1 MPLRTRLLATYLVF
15 VAALFA
21 LGAWSAWRLEEVGAV
36 SQRILSE
43 NYESVVAAQAMKESL
58 ERQDSAALFAELG
71 RAERARRQL
80 EEHRQRFDA
89 ALDRAAG
96 NITEPGEEATIAAI
110 RRGRDEYYRAR

>member
-71 RAERARRQL
+71 RAERARR
-80 EEHRQRFDA
+80 RGWCRSA
-89 ALDRAAG
+89 APRRPGAG
-96 NITEPGEEATIAAI
+96 RTRWSWCPSSPH
-110 RRGRDEYYRAR
+110 